1 MIFLNIEDFVLN
13 IPNIF
18 CKTNGLKFQIVRYFI
33 LVNNMNQKIEM
44 VPVEDLY
51 FDPKNPRFSSIQF
64 DKEDERAVI
73 DLMIKEENLDDLA
86 ISIADQGF
94 FPGEPLLVYRD
105 GEKRIVAEG
114 NRRLAAVKVLKQP
127 ELTTR
132 RSFHEIAENALKQTN
147 EVPCLIFSS
156 RDETLE
162 YLGFKHITGNKKWGA
177 LEKAI
182 YLSQLR
188 DFIRTQH
195 GEDLDN
201 QELHR
206 LLARKIGSQ
215 GPTVGKTLTAYEI
228 YLRGNKHNT
237 EAVFFGLQG
246 VDQSQV
252 EFSLVYTAL
261 GYEHIYSY
269 LGLSSS
275 SDVDL
280 ENFNEERGRD
290 LFRWLFK
297 QDEFGQKAVS
307 ESRKLKELNKVL
319 GSPEAT
325 SYFLKH
331 NDLDSAYRLSAG
343 PLEAFEGLIRTLRR
357 DEKQLQILFKQMK
370 EDSLKNNVPPSFT
383 NSHAVEIE
391 ELGRALRNL
400 ADDIESFIRR
410 SKG

>member
-1 MIFLNIEDFVLN
+1 
-13 IPNIF
+13 
-18 CKTNGLKFQIVRYFI
+18 
-33 LVNNMNQKIEM
+33 M
-44 VPVEDLY
+44 VSVDDLH
-51 FDPKNPRFSSIQF
+51 FDPLNPRFASIQF
-64 DKEDERAVI
+64 DKEDEKAVI

-94 FPGEPLLVYRD
+94 FPGEPLLVYQD
-105 GEKRIVAEG
+105 GGKLLVAEG
-114 NRRLAAVKVLKQP
+114 NRRLAAVKVLKYP

-132 RSFHEIAENALKQTN
+132 RSFHEIAENALQQTD

-188 DFIRTQH
+188 DFICTQH
-195 GEDLDN
+195 DSDLDN

-206 LLARKIGSQ
+206 LLARKIGSK
-215 GPTVGKTLTAYEI
+215 GPKVGQTLTAYEI
-228 YLRGNKHNT
+228 YLRGNQNNT
-237 EAVFFGLQG
+237 ENLFFGLQG

-252 EFSLVYTAL
+252 DFSLVYTAL
-261 GYEHIYSY
+261 GYENIYAY
-269 LGLSSS
+269 LGLSGS

-280 ENFNEERGRD
+280 EYFNEEHGRD
-290 LFRWLFK
+290 LFRWLFR

-307 ESRKLKELNKVL
+307 ESRRLKELNKVL
-319 GSPEAT
+319 GSPQAT
-325 SYFLKH
+325 AYFLEH

-343 PLEAFEGLIRTLRR
+343 PLEAFEGLIRTLQR
-357 DEKQLQILFKQMK
+357 DERQLEILFKQLK
-370 EDSLKNNVPPSFT
+370 ENSLANDSAPSFT

-391 ELGRALRNL
+391 DLGRAFRNL